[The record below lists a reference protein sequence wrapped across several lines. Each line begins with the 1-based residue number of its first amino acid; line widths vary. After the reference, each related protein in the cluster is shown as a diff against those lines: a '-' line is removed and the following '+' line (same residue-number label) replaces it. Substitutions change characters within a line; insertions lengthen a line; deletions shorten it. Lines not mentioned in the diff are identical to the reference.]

1 MASHMATDQSC
12 LTSLTHSVE
21 QWKRVLEEKASS
33 AAELCHALDELR
45 KYGALPTQVLQESKI
60 GVAVN
65 HLGKDVGMNGEV
77 RKAAKALLADWKEMH
92 RKRTRDP
99 LPAETAPKC
108 AKKVP
113 ETPEAVNQ
121 NLASAPKSRQRQ
133 KVLQMLEAALT
144 GDEKNPAS
152 TALAVTIEEEL
163 HAQLE
168 GSDKAYINQSRAIV
182 FNLKDTSND
191 SFRQRLL
198 GGSLDP
204 RTLPHMN
211 TQEMASDSKA
221 ALRAEMRQQS
231 LQESAVK
238 VPEERVTDAYTC
250 ERCGGKRCTYVMVT
264 PTSCVNGEHSWT
276 SVTCLLCDHRWK
288 A

>member
-182 FNLKDTSND
+182 FNLKDPVVWTVFCLVSQILNEGTRRLQSRPVVEGVVGVRRSCSGCIILNGSN
-191 SFRQRLL
+191 
-198 GGSLDP
+198 
-204 RTLPHMN
+204 
-211 TQEMASDSKA
+211 
-221 ALRAEMRQQS
+221 
-231 LQESAVK
+231 
-238 VPEERVTDAYTC
+238 
-250 ERCGGKRCTYVMVT
+250 
-264 PTSCVNGEHSWT
+264 
-276 SVTCLLCDHRWK
+276 
-288 A
+288 